1 MMMGLAPTPPAR
13 QAQSPRWHPLGS
25 PPQGKIHHTGQDFT
39 SFLGWGSIQTTLYA
53 EIQGRDRPEPYEYV
67 HFSAQCAPFCHVF
80 HSNNSET
87 QGKSTVR
94 QWI

>member
-53 EIQGRDRPEPYEYV
+53 EIQGRDRPEPYEYYIHV
-67 HFSAQCAPFCHVF
+67 VRAFFSP
-80 HSNNSET
+80 
-87 QGKSTVR
+87 VR
-94 QWI
+94 AILPCFS